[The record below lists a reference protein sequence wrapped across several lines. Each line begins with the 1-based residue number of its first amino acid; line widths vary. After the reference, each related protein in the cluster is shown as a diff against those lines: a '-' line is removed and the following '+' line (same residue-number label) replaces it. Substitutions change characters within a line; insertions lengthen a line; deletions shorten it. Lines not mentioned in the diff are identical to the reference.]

1 MKSIFKLKRQF
12 HYSGHQKLCKLLLE
26 GDSYFKDENVD
37 TTKIN
42 KEKSIK
48 SYCSNDDCKTNEERI
63 NALTVYIYMKFKN
76 SIKKLEYND
85 YDECLLMWL
94 SDKLFKIYYESKGD
108 HKKKGFVYRI
118 TLNQAY
124 NTYLKKHKVKLSY
137 WVLFDNIKGLKE
149 ANLKYMSELY
159 ILLNK
164 ICNTIVDYK
173 DKGAESKKLHKNYID
188 CRRQYRTLHN
198 NISECQSYLDLL
210 NKLKGIYDDFRS
222 YAIKKNGSKNDLKTK
237 LQTLTTEDGVEMDA
251 VRSFKTYDFSD
262 SKCKFSKKKTA
273 SSKKTDK
280 SSLQPSN
287 QLKDSQHETPP
298 TDKSEIKAPKLQ
310 SSPEPASSLPTTPQ
324 VQKQDSPSPP
334 PEPQPPAADSPPPQ
348 STQDGGSSK
357 TPQTGGSSS
366 GNGNP
371 GDGSSDPASS
381 TPGGSFDLGSSI
393 LKFILNGTDKLNK
406 TSQFIQQ
413 NQKMFKDAKDK
424 ISSAYNDTVENLKNV
439 YNVSSSHFNNIIN
452 NITSHL
458 NQVGTP
464 PKSSGK
470 QSGPGCPID
479 GGNKLNQSP
488 SNSQQNPPSP
498 PPQQPPPPTPPQLP
512 SPPIPTPITLP
523 DPLKGSP
530 QQKQPSS
537 QSQTIT
543 QHPPQVPVKVNQ
555 PNHKTVVQ
563 FVKSLS
569 SDLILKK
576 PWNIFPTTW
585 NGSGD
590 CKPEVNFMNTTLVC
604 CTSEQCSLTGITV
617 TLVLIPIILLIAYK
631 YLSFGSSKKSE
642 KKNMKKVINFHDGK
656 RKTKIIISSNDRSK
670 DLKPVINSIGGKKD
684 SLLNIY
690 KIIQADPMPFINLF
704 FLLIFFV
711 YKRKRDTIE

>member
-1 MKSIFKLKRQF
+1 MTPVYNLKTNIQS
-12 HYSGHQKLCKLLLE
+12 YGQTLKMCKLLLK
-26 GDSYFKDENVD
+26 GDSYFNDENVD
-37 TTKIN
+37 T
-42 KEKSIK
+42 EEIK
-48 SYCSNDDCKTNEERI
+48 KNAKLKGYCSSNGCKTNEDGI
-63 NALTVYIYMKFKN
+63 NAVFKYIYMEFKE
-76 SIKKLEYND
+76 SIPRVTQHNH
-85 YDECLLMWL
+85 YDEYLLMWI
-94 SDKLFKIYYESKGD
+94 SDKLLKI
-108 HKKKGFVYRI
+108 HKKGKGKKIGKGRMDDF
-118 TLNQAY
+118 TLKRAY
-124 NTYLKKHKVKLSY
+124 EEYLKKHKKGLDY
-137 WVLFDNIKGLKE
+137 WNLLNMKQGLKE
-149 ANLKYMSELY
+149 ANLWYMSEFYKLF
-159 ILLNK
+159 NN
-164 ICNTIVDYK
+164 ICKTIVDYK
-173 DKGAESKKLHKNYID
+173 DNGAKSKQLSKYSKN
-188 CRRQYRTLHN
+188 CLTQYRTLYK
-198 NISECQSYLDLL
+198 NISKCQSYLDLL

-222 YAIKKNGSKNDLKTK
+222 RAIKRTDSKNDLKTK
-237 LQTLTTEDGVEMDA
+237 LIIITPEDGEEMEA
-251 VRSFKTYDFSD
+251 VRRFISYDFSN
-262 SKCKFSKKKTA
+262 SKCKLPQKKKKKA
-273 SSKKTDK
+273 S
-280 SSLQPSN
+280 
-287 QLKDSQHETPP
+287 
-298 TDKSEIKAPKLQ
+298 
-310 SSPEPASSLPTTPQ
+310 
-324 VQKQDSPSPP
+324 P
-334 PEPQPPAADSPPPQ
+334 PEPQPPPQ
-348 STQDGGSSK
+348 SAQDGGSSK
-357 TPQTGGSSS
+357 TSQTGGSNSQNVPKTS
-366 GNGNP
+366 ENSKENTGGGNDNEGGQSDGNGNP

-470 QSGPGCPID
+470 QSGPGSPID

-590 CKPEVNFMNTTLVC
+590 CKPEIKFMNATLVC

-684 SLLNIY
+684 SLINIY
-690 KIIQADPMPFINLF
+690 NIIQADPMPFINLF